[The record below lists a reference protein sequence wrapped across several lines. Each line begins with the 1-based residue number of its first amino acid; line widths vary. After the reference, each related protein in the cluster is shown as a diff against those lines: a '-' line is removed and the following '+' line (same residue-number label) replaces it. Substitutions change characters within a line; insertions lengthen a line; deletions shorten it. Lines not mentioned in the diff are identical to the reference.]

1 MKISEMKTADQIHE
15 ESYRTDPKYR
25 AEWDRTAFA
34 HQVALAVLGYRT
46 ERGLTQAALA
56 RQVGMTQPVI
66 ARLEAG
72 DQPPSI
78 ATLAKLTAGTG
89 LELNMKVAD
98 GQVNLLRLGARTA
111 GGHRRVAKKV
121 QPRRKPVAA

>member
-15 ESYRTDPKYR
+15 ESYRTDPEYR

-34 HQVALAVLGYRT
+34 RQVAHAVLGYRV

-56 RQVGMTQPVI
+56 RQVGMTQSVI
-66 ARLEAG
+66 ARLESG
-72 DQPPSI
+72 DQSPSF

-89 LELNMKVAD
+89 LEFDVRVAA
-98 GQVNLLRLGARTA
+98 GQVNLMCLDARRRRLP
-111 GGHRRVAKKV
+111 KKV